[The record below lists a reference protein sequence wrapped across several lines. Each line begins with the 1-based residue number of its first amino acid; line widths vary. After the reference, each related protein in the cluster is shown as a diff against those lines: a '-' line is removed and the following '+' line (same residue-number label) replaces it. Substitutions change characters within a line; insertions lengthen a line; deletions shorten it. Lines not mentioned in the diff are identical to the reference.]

1 MLVGGSNLGA
11 IQQLADLLRSRASLQ
26 LEILALRQQLAMV
39 ADRDRKRLSFHK
51 SERIFWVWLYHLWPA
66 CLQTLMI
73 FKPDTLVRWH
83 RKGFRLYWTWKSR
96 RRQCGRPAIDPDVRE
111 LIRMMSLNNIGWGAP
126 RIHGE
131 LRMLGIQV
139 SESTV
144 AKYIIRHRKP
154 PSQTWRTF
162 LDNHLSD
169 LVSVDFFTVPTA
181 TFQILYVFVILRHD
195 RREIVHFN
203 VTKHPTAQWT
213 AQQIIEAFPF
223 ETAPRYLLRDRDCIY
238 GARFR
243 IRVKS
248 LGIEEVLTA
257 PRSPWQSPYV
267 ERLIGSIRRE
277 CLNHVI
283 IFNERHLRRQLK
295 SYATYY
301 HEARTHLSLD
311 KQSPVPRSIQDPDQ
325 GNIVAIP
332 HVGGLHH
339 EYRRAA

>member
-1 MLVGGSNLGA
+1 MKTVLMPILETL
-11 IQQLADLLRSRASLQ
+11 IDILRSRASLH
-26 LEILALRQQLAMV
+26 LEMLAMRQQLAMV
-39 ADRDRKRLSFHK
+39 ADGDRKRLSFRP
-51 SERIFWVWLYHLWPA
+51 SERIFWVWLYRLWPT

-96 RRQCGRPAIDPDVRE
+96 RCRIGRPTIDADVRE
-111 LIRMMSLNNIGWGAP
+111 LVRTMSRNNIGWGAP

-131 LRMLGIQV
+131 LQMVGIRV

-144 AKYIIRHRKP
+144 AKYMIGHRKP
-154 PSQTWRTF
+154 PSQAWKTF
-162 LDNHLSD
+162 LANHTTD

-181 TFQILYVFVILRHD
+181 TFRIMYVFVILHHE

-203 VTKHPTAQWT
+203 ATYHPTAEWA
-213 AQQIIEAFPF
+213 AQQIVEAFPF
-223 ETAPRYLLRDRDCIY
+223 DTAPGYLIRDRDSIY

-243 IRVKS
+243 NRVKS
-248 LGIEEVLTA
+248 LSIEEVLTA
-257 PRSPWQSPYV
+257 PRSPWQNPYV
-267 ERLIGSIRRE
+267 ERIIGSIRRE

-283 IFNERHLRRQLK
+283 ILNERHLRRQLK
-295 SYATYY
+295 SYSTYY

-311 KQSPVPRSIQDPDQ
+311 KQSPVPRSIEPPEL
-325 GNIVAIP
+325 GKVVAIP